1 MQLIKNIVGEIKKN
15 EQSLELFVQDKL
27 DKLDIITI

>member
-1 MQLIKNIVGEIKKN
+1 MQLIKNIFGEIKKN